1 LCAPNSQ
8 YFSSQCRHAFLP
20 TKPPLTIASSK
31 TTTLLTE
38 FRPTLIGIRP
48 IRALP
53 GAVSCMLRSPR
64 QHVLR
69 EKIQTDL
76 KPKRAWFVPSNKQRR
91 SLPFRTSRSSP
102 KPPTHLKTRDPLRTF
117 EALVNR
123 MRIRLP
129 GFRPRPNHDL
139 PYGKY
144 SAPDHKVLS
153 QKTLGSCKKRQKP
166 LPFSYRLSTLVH
178 PTRGP
183 GEGKLMARPRPH
195 AAFFPFLLH
204 VRMTCHPYHIFDW
217 LLLTWKKLFLGATSA
232 LAFRTVQALTRF
244 LAKRL
249 HKIL

>member
-1 LCAPNSQ
+1 LICRNCPRKLRSFDASLLPIGPGTALVVCPTYRCQS
-8 YFSSQCRHAFLP
+8 FRIHSPMIVRPKFTVLFKPPLHQCRHAFLP

-102 KPPTHLKTRDPLRTF
+102 KL
-117 EALVNR
+117 
-123 MRIRLP
+123 
-129 GFRPRPNHDL
+129 
-139 PYGKY
+139 
-144 SAPDHKVLS
+144 
-153 QKTLGSCKKRQKP
+153 
-166 LPFSYRLSTLVH
+166 
-178 PTRGP
+178 
-183 GEGKLMARPRPH
+183 PH
-195 AAFFPFLLH
+195 ASKNP
-204 VRMTCHPYHIFDW
+204 
-217 LLLTWKKLFLGATSA
+217 
-232 LAFRTVQALTRF
+232 
-244 LAKRL
+244 
-249 HKIL
+249 